1 MNAALKWK
9 LITGFLLVFIAGGVT
24 GAFLAASISRHYLFG
39 PPQHGWIAR
48 QMRERMRVQLQLT
61 PEQMKKIGPIIDKS
75 AAQLEQIRAESAQ
88 RVHET
93 FSEAHEEIAPNLTDQ
108 QQKHFDQMR
117 HRHQQWLR
125 RHQHSPG
132 PNASESISP

>member
-24 GAFLAASISRHYLFG
+24 GAFLAANITRNYLFG
-39 PPQHGWIAR
+39 PPQHGRIAQ
-48 QMRERMRVQLQLT
+48 QMRDRMRVQLGLT

-75 AAQLEQIRAESAQ
+75 AAHLEQIRTESAR

-93 FSEAHEEIAPNLTDQ
+93 FSEAHEEIAPNLTDEQ
-108 QQKHFDQMR
+108 RRRYEQLR
-117 HRHQQWLR
+117 HRHQRWMH
-125 RHQHSPG
+125 RHQRGPGAGPSDSPQF
-132 PNASESISP
+132 